1 MQIIPHNRAFVQV
14 EICPKN
20 KRFPKSSVS
29 NSKTTFSLTYL
40 QQQALS
46 LYDRG
51 LNVFPQPIGAKG
63 GYPWKQLQYTRLNRE
78 DELHGL
84 LPLFAGQCNLAVMC
98 GRTSGN
104 LFVIDCE
111 SSHAFHYHCVQL
123 EQRNIPVWSVETAR
137 GGHIYLRC
145 EEGEVNNIKPGILQD
160 AEIKGSQGYV
170 LAPPSLHPNG
180 TRYTW
185 SQQDSDI
192 IPVVS
197 AKEIDWLI
205 NVDGKHTPLT
215 YRPTSTNNK
224 VSTWKL
230 SNHVNKLSRQ
240 TVNYIEQGHL
250 IPEGSRNNELFRAS
264 CDLAGNNYKEEETYN
279 LLIDNAKLS
288 GLSNYEISRTIHS
301 AFSQK
306 REPAV
311 KASQQPKNWE
321 YAFYYLT
328 EKKWRG
334 RGSNSKRALM
344 LALIESAR
352 RSQNPDGIFRASIR
366 ELSQLARIGTATIQ
380 RLLPT
385 FQSQDDPILFHCGY
399 DRTSNATLWKFSNH
413 ILQMGKSIKMK
424 MDTSPLIPPW
434 LSFSV
439 SVFNSDT
446 AERSALGLGGVYL
459 YMMLQ
464 AQKAPLMPSAIA
476 QLVSMTVNQVNYALS
491 KLKEFGLVLRDKAGW
506 FVDSEEDLE
515 RVAKEAGVLGKGLAR
530 RQRYAAERS
539 VFVGKK
545 MLKARLKRERH
556 AFFAFFRQVSR
567 QMSRYSQQIGA
578 FLRDPLISDS
588 LILGGSVE
596 IEVI

>member
-51 LNVFPQPIGAKG
+51 LNVFPQPIGTKG

-84 LPLFAGQCNLAVMC
+84 LPLFAGQCNIAVMC

-111 SSHAFHYHCVQL
+111 TPQAFEHHCNQL
-123 EQRNIPVWSVETAR
+123 AQRNIPIWSVETGR

-145 EEGEVNNIKPGILQD
+145 AEGEINNIKPGILRD
-160 AEIKGSQGYV
+160 TEIKGSQGYV

-180 TRYTW
+180 RRYTW
-185 SQQDSDI
+185 TRQESDF
-192 IPVVS
+192 IPVISVQN
-197 AKEIDWLI
+197 IDWLI
-205 NVDGKHTPLT
+205 DGDGKPTPLT
-215 YRPTSTNNK
+215 YKPTPKDSN
-224 VSTWKL
+224 VPAWRL
-230 SNHVNKLSRQ
+230 SSHISKLSRQ
-240 TVNYIEQGHL
+240 TLDYVKQGHL
-250 IPEGSRNNELFRAS
+250 VPEGFRNNALFRAS
-264 CDLAGNNYKEEETYN
+264 CDLAGNNYREEDAHR
-279 LLIDNAKLS
+279 LLVDNAKLS
-288 GLSNYEISRTIHS
+288 GLSDNEISCTIRS

-306 REPAV
+306 REPSI
-311 KASQQPKNWE
+311 KSNQQPENWE
-321 YAFYYLT
+321 YAFFYLT
-328 EKKWRG
+328 EKNWSG

-366 ELSQLARIGTATIQ
+366 ELSQLARIGTATVQ

-385 FQSQDDPILFHCGY
+385 FQSRHDPILFHCGY
-399 DRTSNATLWKFSNH
+399 DRTSNAALWRFSDR
-413 ILQMGKSIKMK
+413 ILQIGKSVKMK

-439 SVFNSDT
+439 SVFNSDA
-446 AERSALGLGGVYL
+446 AERSALGLGGLYL
-459 YMMLQ
+459 YVMLQ
-464 AQKAPLMPSAIA
+464 AQKHPLMPSAIA
-476 QLVSMTVNQVNYALS
+476 ELVSMTVNQVNYALS
-491 KLKEFGLVLRDKAGW
+491 KLKEFGLVLRDKFGW
-506 FVDSEEDLE
+506 FVEGEVELE
-515 RVAKEAGVLGKGLAR
+515 RVAEEAGTLGKGLVR
-530 RQRYAAERS
+530 KQRYAAERAI
-539 VFVGKK
+539 FVGRS
-545 MLKARLKRERH
+545 MLNARLKREKQ
-556 AFFAFFRQVSR
+556 AFFVFFRQVSR
-567 QMSRYSQQIGA
+567 QMSRYSRQIGA

-596 IEVI
+596 IEAI